1 MFQSL
6 MLFLAPAATPS
17 AATTQAARFS
27 PPAAAAL
34 AAAEPGRRRASLR
47 FLARVI
53 GSAVG
58 FAVLFAGSWL
68 TLRLM
73 AVFLLEQL

>member
-1 MFQSL
+1 MLQSL
-6 MLFLAPAATPS
+6 MLFLAPAASAS

-34 AAAEPGRRRASLR
+34 APAEPGRRWASLR

-53 GSAVG
+53 GSAMG

-73 AVFLLEQL
+73 AVFL

>member
-6 MLFLAPAATPS
+6 MLFLAPATTPS
-17 AATTQAARFS
+17 AATAQAVRFS

-34 AAAEPGRRRASLR
+34 APAEPGRRRVSLR

-53 GSAVG
+53 GSAFG
-58 FAVLFAGSWL
+58 FAVLFSGGWF

-73 AVFLLEQL
+73 AVFL